1 MNLNFKNWNV
11 LKYIHHLIP
20 LNLDLGCSKI

>member
-11 LKYIHHLIP
+11 LKYIHLLIP
-20 LNLDLGCSKI
+20 LNLDSGCSEI